1 MKHSK
6 PNQLFITMRMTVLFS
21 VILFIAASCSKTP
34 PESKPR
40 YKVLLSDVVKP
51 SVREVFSD
59 ISLVPLQTEGAP
71 LVAMISKTVFYQ
83 DKVYILDEKQRAIFV
98 FDTTG
103 RFVLELKREGK
114 GVGEYPLI
122 TDFEIN
128 KFENCIDVMSCYGEV
143 YSYSLQG
150 EFLSSYKLP
159 SSVVAVHYFANYS
172 KDTVVFYV
180 IEEGNRLLYYSKSK
194 KEIVYEGNPY
204 PECNAMLTI
213 HPFYWYNGQ
222 LLMHESY
229 VQERYEIT
237 PNGLNINSYVDF
249 GPHNFNKDEVESYG
263 SEKLLYDVV
272 SGKFSKMVN
281 SWQNE
286 SISHFICFSYYK
298 KKFYHAIFYKHSNTS
313 VVFHE
318 FTENA
323 KFPSQTTFIGRDL
336 YVVLSAQ
343 YLKQYVNE
351 KIAQEYKLADL
362 DKINLYSNPVLI
374 KYKLKS
380 NL

>member
-1 MKHSK
+1 MIRTKNILWLIS
-6 PNQLFITMRMTVLFS
+6 IVVLF
-21 VILFIAASCSKTP
+21 ATSCGKTT

-40 YKVLLSDVVKP
+40 YKVLLADVVKP

-59 ISLVPLQTEGAP
+59 ISLVPLQTEGVP
-71 LVAMISKTVFYQ
+71 LVAMVSKTVFYQ

-122 TDFEIN
+122 TDFEVN
-128 KFENCIDVMSCYGEV
+128 KFENCIDVMTCYGDV

-180 IEEGNRLLYYSKSK
+180 IEEGNRLFYYSKSK

-229 VQERYEIT
+229 VQERYVIT
-237 PNGLNINSYVDF
+237 PNGLSINSYVDF

-380 NL
+380 DL

>member
-1 MKHSK
+1 MIRTKNILWLIS
-6 PNQLFITMRMTVLFS
+6 IVVLF
-21 VILFIAASCSKTP
+21 ATSCSKTP

-40 YKVLLSDVVKP
+40 YKVLLADVVKP

-71 LVAMISKTVFYQ
+71 LVAMVSKTVFYQ
-83 DKVYILDEKQRAIFV
+83 DKVYIFDEKQRAIFV

-128 KFENCIDVMSCYGEV
+128 KFENCIDVMTCYGEV

-159 SSVVAVHYFANYS
+159 YSIKAVHYFANYT

-180 IEEGNRLLYYSKSK
+180 SLEGNRLFYYSKSK
-194 KEIVYEGNPY
+194 QEMVYEGHPY
-204 PECNAMLTI
+204 PKCNSNLVAN
-213 HPFYWYNGQ
+213 PFYWYNGQ
-222 LLMHESY
+222 LFLHESY
-229 VQERYEIT
+229 VQERYVIT
-237 PNGLNINSYVDF
+237 PNGLSVNSYVDY
-249 GPHNFNKDEVESYG
+249 GPHNFSKDEIELYG
-263 SEKLLYDVV
+263 SEKLMHDVV
-272 SGKFSKMVN
+272 SGEFSKMVN
-281 SWQNE
+281 FWQSE
-286 SISHFICFSYYK
+286 SINHFICGSYFKKKSYY
-298 KKFYHAIFYKHSNTS
+298 AIFDKHNNTS

-318 FTENA
+318 FAEKA
-323 KFPSQTTFIGRDL
+323 RFPMASFIGKDL
-336 YVVLSAQ
+336 YFVAPPHILNMFI
-343 YLKQYVNE
+343 NE
-351 KIAQEYKLADL
+351 KIAQEYKLGDL

-380 NL
+380 DL